1 MRASPSPFDSFQRLE
16 PRERRV
22 VAGGAVVSAM
32 LLATVWLV
40 VPFAQHWSRRDAR
53 LAAAREHWARLATL
67 VTSTGRLRQMLEE
80 ARQGSAADTNRLI
93 AGATPALAASALQD
107 LVQRDAAQSAVQLE
121 RVDAAG
127 EPHVDKPGL
136 LAIPVQLQA
145 RGDLY
150 GLVDF
155 LDRLDRGAPL
165 LVVDE
170 LTVDAGL
177 DEGDD
182 GAAVTAAARAPRQ
195 TLTWTLRLHGLYEG
209 DGEEGGQRSPAE
221 TP

>member
-1 MRASPSPFDSFQRLE
+1 MKASPSPFDTLRHLE

-22 VAGGAVVSAM
+22 VAVGAVVSAM
-32 LLATVWLV
+32 LLATVWV
-40 VPFAQHWSRRDAR
+40 VLPFAHHWSGRESQ
-53 LAAAREHWARLATL
+53 LAAARDRWDRVATL
-67 VTSTGRLRQMLEE
+67 VANTDPLRRTLDA
-80 ARQGSAADTNRLI
+80 ARRASGAEQDRVV
-93 AGATPALAASALQD
+93 AGATPALAASVLQE
-107 LVQRDAAQSAVQLE
+107 LVQRDASQSAVQLE

-127 EPHVDKPGL
+127 EPHADKPGL

-155 LDRLDRGAPL
+155 LGRLEGGTPL

-170 LTVDAGL
+170 ITVDAGL
-177 DEGDD
+177 DPDGD
-182 GAAVTAAARAPRQ
+182 GGPIVTAVAGAPHQ

-209 DGEEGGQRSPAE
+209 SAAE
-221 TP
+221 SR

>member
-1 MRASPSPFDSFQRLE
+1 MKASPSPFDLRRRLE

-22 VAGGAVVSAM
+22 VAGGAIVSAI

-40 VPFAQHWSRRDAR
+40 LPFAHHWSSREAR
-53 LAAAREHWARLATL
+53 LTAAREHWDRLATM
-67 VTSTGRLRQMLEE
+67 VANTGRLRQTLEA
-80 ARQGSAADTNRLI
+80 ARRASAADNDRVV
-93 AGATPALAASALQD
+93 AGATPALAASALQE
-107 LVQRDAAQSAVQLE
+107 LVQRDAGQSAVQLE

-127 EPHVDKPGL
+127 EPHAERPGL

-155 LDRLDRGAPL
+155 LARLDHGSPL

-170 LTVDAGL
+170 LTVNAGL
-177 DEGDD
+177 DADD
-182 GAAVTAAARAPRQ
+182 GDGVVATAVAGPRQ
-195 TLTWTLRLHGLYEG
+195 VLTWTLRLHGLY
-209 DGEEGGQRSPAE
+209 DGSVKDSP
-221 TP
+221 